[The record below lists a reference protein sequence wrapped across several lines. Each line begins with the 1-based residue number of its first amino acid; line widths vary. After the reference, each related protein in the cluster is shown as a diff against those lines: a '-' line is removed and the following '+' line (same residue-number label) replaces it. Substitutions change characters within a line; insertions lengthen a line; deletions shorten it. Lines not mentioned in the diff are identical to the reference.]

1 MQEPL
6 EHSGMWPLDECQESP
21 LLSWCPLTDWC
32 ARQNLLIISYLCG
45 QVQCGQAPRPIPL
58 SYPFVCVTYRSLTPR
73 DQFLVLY
80 IRASGGSRCPVKYLG
95 QDISNRRSWLEP
107 RTDFLSYSSALEPD
121 TLQLKGGIGEFYLEF
136 ITYQVLYTCYLAPAP
151 GSACYQPH
159 LTS

>member
-1 MQEPL
+1 MNEAFRQSLEGGSTEELMTWSCETSWFISSLIRALKNNTPKYILMQEPL

-73 DQFLVLY
+73 DQFLVLC

-95 QDISNRRSWLEP
+95 QDI
-107 RTDFLSYSSALEPD
+107 
-121 TLQLKGGIGEFYLEF
+121 
-136 ITYQVLYTCYLAPAP
+136 
-151 GSACYQPH
+151 
-159 LTS
+159 